1 MVKCSEYAYSNPNAN
16 LTNPISVHTY
26 GYAMSGF
33 GDLLT
38 SYDNV
43 SFSYDNIGN
52 PTSYYNG
59 NSYYF
64 VWSGRQ
70 MVNAFFNSIFYT
82 MSYDDNGVRQSKIVA
97 GGVETYYIYDGTQLI
112 SEYNSLGELILYLYD
127 ATGSVIGMQ
136 YRDATYM
143 PNVWDVYWFDKNP
156 QGDVVG
162 IFNTEGVL
170 LAKYSYDAWGKFTTT
185 YYNGGENTTATKN
198 NITYRGYYYDRD
210 FGLYYLITRYYDPVV
225 KRFIN
230 ADCYV
235 STGQD
240 FTGYNMFAYCNN
252 NPVMYVDPN
261 GELLLE
267 FLTLLAVCS
276 STASAALPIALPKI
290 IKANT
295 EVYVETEK
303 AVATSNV
310 EPMGDETFK
319 QYDEEKESTCCMSRE
334 EQIAY
339 IRKVR
344 LNAIKAEKNWVNN
357 WTEGEMLRELIYH
370 EKGYRIAVF
379 LGFDPNEKDSLAN
392 RLKYVN
398 YEEEQNFISYFFRIV
413 GNAIPG

>member
-43 SFSYDNIGN
+43 SFAYDNIGN

-59 NSYYF
+59 NQYYF

-70 MVNAFFNSIFYT
+70 MVNAFFNSTFYT

-170 LAKYSYDAWGKFTTT
+170 LVKYSYDAWGSFTTT
-185 YYNGGENTTATKN
+185 YYNGGENTSATKN

-235 STGQD
+235 STGMG
-240 FTGYNMFAYCNN
+240 FIGYNMFAYCNN
-252 NPVMYVDPN
+252 NPVFQSDPKGTWTFSINLGFFIGLGGGYSFSIGLSVDS
-261 GELLLE
+261 EE
-267 FLTLLAVCS
+267 MAAF
-276 STASAALPIALPKI
+276 TASYSVPNDEKTRNTVIGGTAGGSVSMQITDFDSVEELSGASKSGGINTPIGSFDVVYD
-290 IKANT
+290 KANNCHGYAIGIGPG
-295 EVYVETEK
+295 VGGDYHVNETQ
-303 AVATSNV
+303 
-310 EPMGDETFK
+310 TFIIGSAF
-319 QYDEEKESTCCMSRE
+319 QSLF
-334 EQIAY
+334 AF
-339 IRKVR
+339 
-344 LNAIKAEKNWVNN
+344 L
-357 WTEGEMLRELIYH
+357 
-370 EKGYRIAVF
+370 KGIIF
-379 LGFDPNEKDSLAN
+379 G
-392 RLKYVN
+392 
-398 YEEEQNFISYFFRIV
+398 
-413 GNAIPG
+413 